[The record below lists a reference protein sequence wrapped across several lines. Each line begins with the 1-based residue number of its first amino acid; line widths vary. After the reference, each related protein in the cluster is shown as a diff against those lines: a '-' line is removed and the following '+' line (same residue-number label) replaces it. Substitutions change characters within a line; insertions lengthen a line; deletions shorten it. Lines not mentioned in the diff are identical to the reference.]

1 MMNRSKTRT
10 DGIAIAALIL
20 LGACSSGVV
29 TQPPSPDVAVQVDA
43 STSDVAKD
51 TASKVDAASDT
62 QEDTQTIDITIDT
75 SSDVSTD
82 IQPEDAALPDVS
94 QDDVTKDVA
103 EDIELEDT
111 PDDTAIPSDVTPSED
126 ATEDI
131 DEDTTLEDAQ
141 TDVGAEDIPAVEDA
155 WSDVLADVWVED
167 TALEDTPA
175 EDIAPQDI
183 ALSDIEEDLGP
194 DTEGLSC
201 KTFETHVQPIFDAAC
216 TNCHNSV
223 ALADSLDLTS
233 ETSMAALVNVPSTH
247 NANLMLVSPGDS
259 QQSYL
264 MEKMG
269 NAPSVGQTMPLF
281 APSLA
286 EDDLETIAAWI
297 DAGANLWPFACVP
310 EGDDVIEDIVAP
322 EDIVLN
328 DAADGDAEIEDSGP
342 EEDTSDDEL
351 PLEDV
356 WNDALLTDEGEEV
369 TDEGQE
375 DVLEPVEDAED
386 EDLGPEDDLAPPP
399 DPEPAELVVTIDDLV
414 VQSGDVHDFG
424 EIAAQTSSPLLIVS
438 LENVGDLPLTLT
450 ADLAVVGSDASEFFV
465 LYPPEGIIEG
475 GGSTSFAISYTPNS
489 EGTHQAFVTFAHDG
503 LGETPFGIELTGLAI
518 PPPDPTPLYM
528 AWSGCCTRWL
538 STDGENWTQIDD
550 APGPDPVDI
559 SRIVFAGNRFVGV
572 GGNYNPGTSRF
583 VHTTTGIYYEGDYT
597 QPWNIRSTL
606 LEKDGVLV
614 SGGANGN
621 IVYSENKG
629 AFWSTFETKTGSSHA
644 GHYHN
649 ALTSPDG
656 FIVIGQG
663 CGAGQT
669 PETSI
674 ALSEDGKNWD
684 QWTVDGHCIG
694 SMSYGNGIY
703 VGMGRS
709 TYNPDSDLIYWDCAT
724 STDLVTW
731 TPCTQ
736 LFDTWEGLSVWGA
749 GARHY
754 GFLNGEFLYSE
765 RGSGSIGSRSIDGL
779 NWDYFN
785 WGTVSPPDNLIYEQG
800 QYLGFGWTT
809 PVGEWNYACYRFSG
823 DDLENLTL
831 TDMNLPED
839 ECPRGV
845 VFGYAPPYF
854 DIEEALVEPNLEVE
868 IGGQVIGSGDT
879 VDFAQV
885 ASEDYQIQSITLT
898 NSGEGILQFLSNPTI
913 DISGA
918 DVDQF
923 AWVGRPSSSVLPGES
938 TTIDVMFKPTSF
950 GSKNATLTFTT
961 DDPTTPDYILQLEGE
976 SVTPTEPLPRFVSAA
991 GGANT
996 DISCCAG
1003 WVSNDGITW
1012 NETVNDPPAEGDTY
1026 YQNFRD
1032 MQFVGGV
1039 FYGAGG
1045 GGGQSRNAISHDGV
1059 TWVVDVLDPAGS
1071 WQGGGGYVNG
1081 VFVSAGGNGQ
1091 ARYSLD
1097 NGATWQQSYVGVST
1111 HRRSLATGDDRVLAL
1126 GDAVEGGSYASVTLD
1141 GITWESVL
1149 IPDMHLCRPS
1159 FGNGVFVATCST
1171 PGEPFHAGR
1180 SVDGLSWAPI
1190 NVFSP
1195 DAQIANLGFHN
1206 GQFILREANA
1216 YYTSPDGVTWTLQPF
1231 WIPDLVVY
1239 RNGLWVG
1246 IDGATFYY
1254 GSKLNDLFAVPNVAG
1269 FGSRL
1274 MAGTKP
1280 PP

>member
-1 MMNRSKTRT
+1 M
-10 DGIAIAALIL
+10 
-20 LGACSSGVV
+20 VPV
-29 TQPPSPDVAVQVDA
+29 
-43 STSDVAKD
+43 
-51 TASKVDAASDT
+51 
-62 QEDTQTIDITIDT
+62 DTQTIDAGGDTPWTPDTTTDAQADTGQDTQAADVTPDSSPPEDMSADDT
-75 SSDVSTD
+75 SSDTHIEDVGQDTAVED
-82 IQPEDAALPDVS
+82 TLQDTEGEDAQVEDAIPDT
-94 QDDVTKDVA
+94 VT
-103 EDIELEDT
+103 
-111 PDDTAIPSDVTPSED
+111 PSDVTPSED
-126 ATEDI
+126 VTLDIAEDI
-131 DEDTTLEDAQ
+131 TFEDIGEDVSFEDTQADAE
-141 TDVGAEDIPAVEDA
+141 VEDIPAVEDVS
-155 WSDVLADVWVED
+155 SDIEADLWVED
-167 TALEDTPA
+167 TALEDTLVEDTDP
-175 EDIAPQDI
+175 EDIWLEDTQ
-183 ALSDIEEDLGP
+183 EDLGP

-233 ETSMAALVNVPSTH
+233 EASMDALVNVPSMH
-247 NANLMLVSPGDS
+247 NANWMLVSPGDS

-281 APSLA
+281 APSLG

-328 DAADGDAEIEDSGP
+328 DAVDGDAEIEDSGP

-351 PLEDV
+351 PLEDA

-386 EDLGPEDDLAPPP
+386 GDLGPEDDLAPPP

-414 VQSGDVHDFG
+414 IQSGDVHDFG

-438 LENVGDLPLTLT
+438 LENIGDLPLALT

-489 EGTHQAFVTFAHDG
+489 EGSHQAFATFAHDG
-503 LGETPFGIELTGLAI
+503 LGETPFGIELTGLAL
-518 PPPDPTPLYM
+518 PPPEPTPLYI
-528 AWSGCCTRWL
+528 AWKGCCTRWL
-538 STDGENWTQIDD
+538 STDGENWTRIDD

-559 SRIVFAGNRFVGV
+559 SEIVFAGNRFVGV
-572 GGNYNPGTSRF
+572 GGNYSPGTSRF

-629 AFWSTFETKTGSSHA
+629 GFWSTFETKTGASATS
-644 GHYHN
+644 HYHYGL
-649 ALTSPDG
+649 ASPDG
-656 FIVIGQG
+656 LIIIGQR
-663 CGAGQT
+663 CIAGQT

-674 ALSEDGKNWD
+674 ALSQDGKNWD
-684 QWTVDGHCIG
+684 QWMVDGRCIG

-703 VGMGRS
+703 VGMGQS
-709 TYNPDSDLIYWDCAT
+709 MYNPDMDLIYWDCAT

-749 GARHY
+749 GTRHY

-765 RGSGSIGSRSIDGL
+765 RGYSNIGTRSVDGL
-779 NWDYFN
+779 NWDYFD
-785 WGTVSPPDNLIYEQG
+785 WGASRPPDTLIYEQG
-800 QYLGFGWTT
+800 QYLGFAWTI
-809 PVGEWNYACYRFSG
+809 PDEVGQWGCYLTRG
-823 DDLENLTL
+823 DSPDNLTY
-831 TDMNLPED
+831 TDMNLPDD
-839 ECPRGV
+839 ECPDGV

-854 DIEEALVEPNLEVE
+854 DIEEALVEPSLEVE
-868 IGGQVIGSGDT
+868 IGGQGISSGDT

-885 ASEDYQIQSITLT
+885 ASENYQIQSITLT

-913 DISGA
+913 AISGA

-923 AWVGRPSSSVLPGES
+923 AWVGRPSASVLPGQS
-938 TTIDVMFKPTSF
+938 TTIDVMFKPTSL
-950 GSKNATLTFTT
+950 GTKNATLTFTT
-961 DDPTTPDYILQLEGE
+961 DDPTTPDYILELVGE

-991 GGANT
+991 GGGNT
-996 DISCCAG
+996 DISCCAR

-1012 NETVNDPPAEGDTY
+1012 NETVNDPPADGDTY

-1045 GGGQSRNAISHDGV
+1045 GGLQSRNAISHDGL
-1059 TWVVDVLDPAGS
+1059 TWTFDVLDPAGS
-1071 WQGGGGYVNG
+1071 WQGGAGYVNG

-1097 NGATWQQSYVGVST
+1097 NGATWQQTNVGISN
-1111 HRRSLATGDDRVLAL
+1111 HRRNVTSGDDRVLAL
-1126 GDAVEGGSYASVTLD
+1126 GDAEEEGSYASITLD
-1141 GITWESVL
+1141 GINWESVL
-1149 IPDMHLCRPS
+1149 LPGMNLYQPA
-1159 FGNGVFVATCST
+1159 FGNGVFVANSNVAD
-1171 PGEPFHAGR
+1171 EISHVGR
-1180 SVDGLSWAPI
+1180 SIDGLNWTPI
-1190 NVFSP
+1190 NFFSP
-1195 DAQIANLGFHN
+1195 NMQLVNLGFHN

-1231 WIPDLVVY
+1231 WIPDLVVH

-1246 IDGATFYY
+1246 IDGDTFYY
-1254 GSKLNDLFAVPNVAG
+1254 GSKLNDLFVVPDVSG

-1274 MAGTKP
+1274 MAGTRP
-1280 PP
+1280 AP